1 MNDPGTRSS
10 YGAGFLPHFHI
21 CSFPVTDVGP
31 SKDWM
36 VKVIDACTALIN
48 SQGV

>member
-1 MNDPGTRSS
+1 MFLSRS
-10 YGAGFLPHFHI
+10 P
-21 CSFPVTDVGP
+21 TVGP
-31 SKDWM
+31 SNDWM